1 MVKKTKKTWVG
12 ILETKNLRFF
22 YRWSEQLQ
30 SKTKWFVKKQIHVT
44 LITRM
49 ASPRKKLLRCL
60 LSRKVVPVNSQKT
73 RLDEL

>member
-22 YRWSEQLQ
+22 YRWSELQ
-30 SKTKWFVKKQIHVT
+30 SNAKWIVKKQIHVT
-44 LITRM
+44 FITRM
-49 ASPRKKLLRCL
+49 TSPRKKLLTCV
-60 LSRKVVPVNSQKT
+60 LSRKVVPVNSQKA